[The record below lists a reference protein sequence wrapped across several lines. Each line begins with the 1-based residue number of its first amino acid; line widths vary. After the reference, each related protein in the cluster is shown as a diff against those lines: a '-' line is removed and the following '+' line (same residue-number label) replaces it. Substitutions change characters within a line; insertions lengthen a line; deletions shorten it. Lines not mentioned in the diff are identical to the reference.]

1 MSGPGDSSASAPER
15 QVGLPMWRADE
26 RVGTPD
32 FSLIPTRS
40 TSPRAGSSPV
50 GRRGIKNGRG
60 FRARSHRFPDL
71 GRGRSYAVFAGAY
84 LDFPS
89 LLLRGRIPVASR
101 ASGRRPSARHASTQS
116 GRSDHRLDGQS
127 DGVSISA
134 LTGGRLSSPATSQ
147 ASGTKN
153 VSATRFMPLF
163 SDAIAPDWPDIR
175 ANAGPEVCTT
185 T

>member
-1 MSGPGDSSASAPER
+1 
-15 QVGLPMWRADE
+15 MWRADE

-40 TSPRAGSSPV
+40 TSLGAGSSPA

-89 LLLRGRIPVASR
+89 VCCQTGGASPAPTMRRIPVVSR
-101 ASGRRPSARHASTQS
+101 ASGRRPSARHASIQS
-116 GRSDHRLDGQS
+116 GWSDHRLDGKS

-163 SDAIAPDWPDIR
+163 SDAIVPDGPDIR